1 MSDRERWIVYP
12 LLLLA
17 IGLAMGN
24 RLVLQDEEHGGET
37 DVIRCRGLEIL
48 GPEGK
53 PTISLSTSEKGNGMV
68 EVGDAQGQLQSRLS
82 ANASGATLE
91 LLDRDAKLYEFIGHY
106 ANRFGLFA
114 GSADGAKVLSLLSFA
129 THVTPREPKAKPND
143 ETKSPAP
150 TKSPDIDEKP
160 PAAEKPADAP
170 ANPDNSAESSS
181 SPDQK

>member
-24 RLVLQDEEHGGET
+24 RIVLQDEEHGGEA
-37 DVIRCRGLEIL
+37 DVIRCKGLEVI

-82 ANASGATLE
+82 ANASGATLQ
-91 LLDRDAKLYEFIGHY
+91 LLDHDAKLYEFIGHY

-114 GSADGAKVLSLLSFA
+114 GDAEGAKVLSLLSFA
-129 THVTPREPKAKPND
+129 THVAPREPKAKPDNG
-143 ETKSPAP
+143 
-150 TKSPDIDEKP
+150 TKSPDTTNAPDTDEKS
-160 PAAEKPADAP
+160 PAAEKPANAP
-170 ANPDNSAESSS
+170 VNPEDSTDGSS
-181 SPDQK
+181 SPAQK

>member
-1 MSDRERWIVYP
+1 MTDRERWIVYP

-24 RLVLQDEEHGGET
+24 RLVLQDEEHGGEA
-37 DVIRCRGLEIL
+37 DVVRCKGLEII

-53 PTISLSTSEKGNGMV
+53 PTISLSTSEKGNGLV
-68 EVGDAQGQLQSRLS
+68 EVGDVQGQLQSRLS

-91 LLDRDAKLYEFIGHY
+91 LLDHDAKLYEFIGHY

-129 THVTPREPKAKPND
+129 TRVAQHEPK
-143 ETKSPAP
+143 TKSEDEAKSSDQ
-150 TKSPDIDEKP
+150 TKTPESDENP
-160 PAAEKPADAP
+160 PAAEKSPAP
-170 ANPDNSAESSS
+170 QANPGDSKDSTP
-181 SPDQK
+181 SPTQK